1 MPLYLAYLALAGR
14 VLLTGYE
21 RIIFKQVGTGS
32 GSAESVF
39 LIFTTGTLLLAPVGF
54 FVEWPAD
61 WSFLWIAA
69 LASLTYT
76 VQTVFYVKSLSHG
89 EASLVAPLYYFSVF
103 FLLVMA
109 VVFLGESFGPAKIAG
124 LVLLVYG
131 ASFLHRKQSIL
142 HSLQALAT
150 DRACQFMIVS
160 SVLVALG
167 RTLDGFMMRSVHPL
181 VYTLALCFF
190 TDVFIFIWL
199 AITGRLGSALEM
211 FRSKLKVG
219 ALAGAVDCYSYLL
232 LLIAI
237 TRIEVSVAEPA
248 SMLGMVVTVI
258 LAHFIFGER
267 IKRRLVGVVVMFFG
281 AWLLFV

>member
-1 MPLYLAYLALAGR
+1 MPLYVAYLALVGR

-39 LIFTTGTLLLAPVGF
+39 LIFTTGTLLLAPFAF

-69 LASLTYT
+69 LASLAYA
-76 VQTVFYVKSLSHG
+76 VQTVFYIKSLSTG

-103 FLLVMA
+103 FLLA
-109 VVFLGESFGPAKIAG
+109 LSVVFLGESFGVAKLAG

-142 HSLQALAT
+142 HSLAALVT
-150 DRACQFMIVS
+150 DRACQFMIIS

-167 RTLDGFMMRSVHPL
+167 RTLDAFMMRSVHPM

-190 TDVFIFIWL
+190 TDLYIFIWL
-199 AITGRLGSALEM
+199 ALTGKLGSARQM
-211 FRSKLKVG
+211 FRSKLKAG
-219 ALAGAVDCYSYLL
+219 TIAGAVDCYSYLL

-237 TRIEVSVAEPA
+237 SRIEVSIAEPA
-248 SMLGMVVTVI
+248 SMLGMVVTVV

-267 IKRRLVGVVVMFFG
+267 IRRRLPGVAIMFVG
-281 AWLLFV
+281 AWLLFA

>member
-1 MPLYLAYLALAGR
+1 MPLFVAYLALAGR

-32 GSAESVF
+32 GSEESVF
-39 LIFTTGTLLLAPVGF
+39 LIFTTGTLLLAPFGLL
-54 FVEWPAD
+54 VEWPSD
-61 WSFLWIAA
+61 WSFLWISA
-69 LASLTYT
+69 LASLAYV

-109 VVFLGESFGPAKIAG
+109 VVFLGESFGPAKICG

-131 ASFLHRKQSIL
+131 ASFLHRRQSIL

-150 DRACQFMIVS
+150 DRACQFMIIS
-160 SVLVALG
+160 SLLVALG
-167 RTLDGFMMRSVHPL
+167 RTLDSFMMRSVHPL
-181 VYTLALCFF
+181 VYTITLCLFTDLFLFVWLAL
-190 TDVFIFIWL
+190 
-199 AITGRLGSALEM
+199 TGKLGAACEM
-211 FRSKLKVG
+211 FRSKLRVG

-258 LAHFIFGER
+258 LAHFIFGEQIR
-267 IKRRLVGVVVMFFG
+267 RRLVGVVVMFLG
-281 AWLLFV
+281 AWLLFI